1 MSFITDFRPTSLKD
15 VVGRDEIVKIL
26 TNKLKQ
32 SKHPHSYLFFGGSGL
47 GKTTFARIIGH
58 TLNSKIIEFDAGC
71 ITGVDSIR
79 DLLEETK
86 YKNVGSKSNK
96 CIIIDECHKLSEA
109 AQNALLKT
117 VEEPPSHVYF
127 VFCTTELK
135 KVLNTIQTR
144 CLQFQLRPLEPDQIF
159 TILKG
164 KVDADD
170 KFLYFISKNCD
181 GSPRTALNLLEKA
194 VEIKDFNKF
203 KEVVK
208 EGIVEEIPLYVLNIC
223 KELIKSKPSEVVC
236 INNLKEIK
244 GYEGARIQIFNYL
257 TAVCINGK
265 YNLLD
270 RLSCFADEVKSETTG
285 KGELLIK
292 ILTAIGV

>member
-1 MSFITDFRPTSLKD
+1 MSFITDFRPASFKD

-58 TLNSKIIEFDAGC
+58 LTNSKIIEFDAGSM
-71 ITGVDSIR
+71 TGVDSIR

-117 VEEPPSHVYF
+117 VEEPPSHAYF

-135 KVLNTIQTR
+135 KVLKTIQSR
-144 CLQFQLRPLEPDQIF
+144 CLTFELKSLNSNEIF
-159 TILKG
+159 DILKNRT
-164 KVDADD
+164 DLDD
-170 KFLYFISKNCD
+170 NFLSLISDNSE
-181 GSPRTALNLLEKA
+181 GSPRNALNLLEKA
-194 VEIKDFNKF
+194 VEIRDFNKF
-203 KEVVK
+203 KEIIK
-208 EGIVEEIPLYVLNIC
+208 EGITEDIPSPVLNIC

-244 GYEGARIQIFNYL
+244 GYEGVRIQIFNYL
-257 TAVCINGK
+257 TAVCMNGK

-292 ILTAIGV
+292 ILIAIGV